1 MRALIVFARALLT
14 APLCI
19 DYGRSRLRGITMVR
33 AVTTILILICHLL
46 PCPGQDQSVKAER
59 LSDRLYEIT
68 GGRGARCGLVIG
80 DDAVLLIDTK
90 MDQASMQQYIT
101 AIKTITDK
109 PIRYLVNT
117 HADVDHTQGN
127 QYVPWPV
134 TIIAHQNCRN
144 ELFLPRRDG
153 RPSQWN
159 EPNMVRFAPAITFQ
173 DRMDIYLGS
182 FKVELWY
189 FGVGHT
195 TGDIVVYVPAERIAF
210 IGDQIFIG
218 RIPLIH
224 AYKGGNT
231 FQQIKTL
238 ESMLA
243 RLDQA
248 QRFCSGHAKPSDR
261 QGIGDYIKSMRS
273 RQAKVKE
280 LIDRGLPW
288 EQVKVQF
295 QQEEQPLIE
304 IIWNEL
310 RTG

>member
-1 MRALIVFARALLT
+1 
-14 APLCI
+14 
-19 DYGRSRLRGITMVR
+19 MVR
-33 AVTTILILICHLL
+33 ITTISFILFGQILTCL
-46 PCPGQDQSVKAER
+46 GQDQQVTAER
-59 LSDRLYEIT
+59 LSQRIYELV

-90 MDQASMQQYIT
+90 MDQASMQQCIG

-127 QYVPWPV
+127 QYVPGPV

-159 EPNMVRFAPAITFQ
+159 DPNMVRFAPTITFQ

-182 FKVELWY
+182 LKVELWY
-189 FGVGHT
+189 FGIGHT
-195 TGDIVVYVPAERIAF
+195 TGDIVVYIPAERTAF
-210 IGDQIFIG
+210 IGDQVFIG

-231 FQQIKTL
+231 LQQVKTL

-248 QRFCSGHAKPSDR
+248 QRFCSGHAKPVDR

-273 RQAKVKE
+273 RQARVKE
-280 LIDRGLPW
+280 LIDLGLPW

-295 QQEEQPLIE
+295 QQEEQALIE

-310 RTG
+310 RAG